1 MQPLCLLCFYAWHG
15 VVHGRFHY
23 GEQGRET
30 SSREAC
36 HGYSH
41 HAGSGMV
48 ADRSRPRPQGVSSGA
63 GMDCEASL
71 FAMDVEIGNLGRNDE
86 EYGNQGLYKEYGN
99 QDRDKEYGNLG
110 SYKESLTPLRGAPTN
125 TEAKGETF
133 SLSDAE
139 VKGEQ
144 TILNVNFLKNEIRD
158 IFENKILYASLIMKE
173 IRGGF
178 PLHADGSDTD
188 DGYDYSLS
196 EPLGSSD
203 TPSDCEDPL
212 GGNYGFIGMMD
223 GPEQPHPD
231 GFRPSDLL
239 KLGRPSL
246 FSGKSDEW
254 PDRVFSFR
262 SFMHLTEM
270 LDSKEM
276 RAMLTSPGPRACYL
290 LAVLLRGR
298 ALQILR
304 ATEPGAGFEA
314 WRLLCHEFE
323 RKDEISAAGL
333 LQAIL
338 SFSFD
343 CELGSVM
350 AKLAEFDVLVQAYDS
365 QSSPDGLPDSVKR
378 AVVVKSLPEPL
389 RTQLQLTHPDSYS
402 ELRSVI
408 DDFCR
413 AKAVPMGVDV
423 FGQDDSDIIGDIDAF
438 EQSKGKGKGRT
449 RTPRQERPTFNPERH
464 AFDGYCSRCGFFGHG
479 ARECRRKAQE
489 QGSELPLPARQTGG
503 QQQQKQAKGK
513 GIGKGRIHEVDQDI
527 LQEGEQIL
535 GVFEHEEEQT
545 DQSAEVE
552 GELPDKTDR
561 GSHSATP
568 VPAIWAGRSA
578 LSSERIV
585 LHDLETASQAR
596 LFTICSLNIHRLL
609 VTSVMLSAK
618 FFDDVY
624 YSNAYYAKVG
634 GVKTS
639 ELNALEA
646 LFMKLIEWRVHV
658 SPQEY
663 LQYRNH
669 VLTAV
674 RGDQTAGSLSPEMPD
689 EDETPM
695 VMRASVETSTSST
708 LASEAD
714 RASGTDSV
722 GQRPSVSSCR
732 LAVGSLDGSVRVWSL
747 KSGTC
752 LRRFTRHDTGSVAL
766 RPDGEVIYLSTS
778 GEDAGKAFSVDEGA
792 Q

>member
-1 MQPLCLLCFYAWHG
+1 MPGTASCTAAFTMENRAA
-15 VVHGRFHY
+15 RPAA
-23 GEQGRET
+23 EK
-30 SSREAC
+30 
-36 HGYSH
+36 
-41 HAGSGMV
+41 HATATRTM
-48 ADRSRPRPQGVSSGA
+48 PGVSSGA

-71 FAMDVEIGNLGRNDE
+71 FAMDVEIDNLGRNDE

-110 SYKESLTPLRGAPTN
+110 SYKD
-125 TEAKGETF
+125 
-133 SLSDAE
+133 DAE

-173 IRGGF
+173 IRDGF

-212 GGNYGFIGMMD
+212 DGNYGFIGMMD

-231 GFRPSDLL
+231 GLRPSDLL

-262 SFMHLTEM
+262 SFMHFTEM
-270 LDSKEM
+270 LNSKEM
-276 RAMLTSPGPRACYL
+276 RAVEKHTTTIPQSALTDADKSRSTRLYYL

-350 AKLAEFDVLVQAYDS
+350 AKLAEFDCLS
-365 QSSPDGLPDSVKR
+365 RPTTH
-378 AVVVKSLPEPL
+378 SLH
-389 RTQLQLTHPDSYS
+389 RT
-402 ELRSVI
+402 
-408 DDFCR
+408 
-413 AKAVPMGVDV
+413 VPMEVDV
-423 FGQDDSDIIGDIDAF
+423 FGQDDSDII
-438 EQSKGKGKGRT
+438 
-449 RTPRQERPTFNPERH
+449 
-464 AFDGYCSRCGFFGHG
+464 
-479 ARECRRKAQE
+479 ECRRKAQE

-535 GVFEHEEEQT
+535 GVFEHEDSDATSSNELQQLF
-545 DQSAEVE
+545 DQWNS
-552 GELPDKTDR
+552 
-561 GSHSATP
+561 
-568 VPAIWAGRSA
+568 
-578 LSSERIV
+578 
-585 LHDLETASQAR
+585 
-596 LFTICSLNIHRLL
+596 
-609 VTSVMLSAK
+609 
-618 FFDDVY
+618 
-624 YSNAYYAKVG
+624 G
-634 GVKTS
+634 GADGPVKTS

-792 Q
+792 QVGSFASGDSKQTATSMKMSGNGRQLLVGYSDGGVELRCLETHSVLRAYAQGSSVGDTFFPTRVDWSEEADLVAATSVGGKVQIFTASTAELVHCLQAPQ